1 MGLSHPTC
9 LCDWLMGLCCISHR
23 DRCDTPPVSVTDAT
37 YPTTAKMVAL
47 LLAAGAP
54 ANMKM
59 SFYAR
64 SPAQCAAAAACGEA
78 LDLLLASGAAV
89 RVRDKMKLT
98 LLHDAARGGDVA
110 CVRAVLRGGGAA
122 DVEARDKWGRTPLT
136 WCVLE

>member
-1 MGLSHPTC
+1 
-9 LCDWLMGLCCISHR
+9 
-23 DRCDTPPVSVTDAT
+23 
-37 YPTTAKMVAL
+37 
-47 LLAAGAP
+47 
-54 ANMKM
+54 MKM

-136 WCVLE
+136 WCVLEQSVCVCVCVCMCVCVCVCVCGCVIHAHAGVF